1 MEQEKKFNDK
11 KREWENNDDV
21 VVEGILSLWNVSSKG

>member
-21 VVEGILSLWNVSSKG
+21 VVGFGLGGEMMTLLF